1 MIKVKRI
8 RKYCFSC
15 KGLMPRVMDLH
26 EKKEDYALP
35 PGDIAKIQDMA
46 MKKHQFSLLM
56 YCYPCALEKAGIHT
70 GVGQPGTFNKGTGGG
85 RRVIRDT
92 KTH

>member
-15 KGLMPRVMDLH
+15 NELMPSVMDLH
-26 EKKEDYALP
+26 EKKEAYALP
-35 PGDIAKIQDMA
+35 PGDIAKIQDM
-46 MKKHQFSLLM
+46 LLM
-56 YCYPCALEKAGIHT
+56 HCYPCALEKAGIHARA
-70 GVGQPGTFNKGTGGG
+70 GQPGTFNKGTGGG
-85 RRVIRDT
+85 RRVIRDN